1 LTATETL
8 YQTLRLWHHIYGDER
23 GILAISYVR
32 RTQEGAFQTDYFEYP
47 EGAQQAAERAAELS
61 EDGYDVWHC
70 AHLLNSRRR
79 VKENAGPVGA
89 LYADGDGAQ
98 VPEGLPRPSAVVK
111 SSAGRDQSYWR
122 LSMPIPP
129 ETGESLNRR
138 LAYAMGADKSGW
150 DLTQLLRP
158 PGTKNYKYD
167 DVPVVRLE
175 VLEDVA
181 YDAGELDRLLPPL
194 PETSNNGHHTPVESG
209 PPVELGPKNLKVW
222 RGEKPKAK
230 DTGELDRSGT
240 LLKIGRVLY
249 DAGAN
254 RTVIVEALRERDA
267 TLGYMKYTG
276 RTDADKQYQAIV
288 DVLERE
294 GRTESIPINPNDSG
308 AGKNGRQSPDAIKK
322 RNQADRLIDYALG
335 SGAELFVD
343 QVGAPHVLISGEALA
358 LNTRAYNWLRT
369 LMWEEEDISVGGEAL
384 KTAAGTLAAFAAKSG
399 KVRELHTR
407 AAFHQGGV
415 YYQLRPGR
423 VVQID
428 RNGWRFDDT
437 PPVVFR
443 SVPNL
448 KPLPDP
454 ETGGTLDTLEDLINL
469 KSARDKRMCKV
480 YAATIPLPHIPR
492 PIGQTTGVMGSGKTT
507 AGRVIKRLL
516 DPTAPET
523 VRVDPRDFLQK
534 ASHSY
539 IVMLD
544 NVNSVPEWAVDV
556 LCRLV
561 TGEADSKRSL
571 YTDDEDFIY
580 EMKRAVLL
588 NGINAPT
595 ERGDAQDRTLPVEL
609 QRIPDNKRRSEE
621 DLWAQFER
629 QHSCLLGAI
638 FDTLSK
644 TLREKE
650 TLRLHRRP
658 RLADWGE
665 YAAAAYKVLG
675 WGVEQFLNDW
685 GEVVRVQN
693 MGTLDGSPVA
703 QAILSFMDSRNKWT
717 GLASDLYAKLE
728 MEAEELNINIKREKT
743 WPKSPLWLS
752 RRIREVLP
760 LLKAM
765 GIETEI
771 TPNGKTGT
779 EIIIT
784 KIPPDDGPDGGSRNR
799 ATTTSTTTENP
810 AKESASEGGGSR
822 GSNSG
827 YSGHSLS
834 RTKEKEAT
842 KTPETE
848 FEKGGERKVHADT
861 TSTTTTAEQP
871 LSADLRPGESA
882 TLGEL
887 KEWRLTAEEAEEVK
901 RLVYQGM
908 SRKHAR
914 EAVLRSRAESEGAG

>member
-1 LTATETL
+1 LK
-8 YQTLRLWHHIYGDER
+8 LWNHIYGDER
-23 GILAISYVR
+23 GILTISYVKR
-32 RTQEGAFQTDYFEYP
+32 SPESVFRTDYFEYP
-47 EGAQQAAERAAELS
+47 NQAEDAAEQVITLS
-61 EDGYDVWHC
+61 ESGHDVWHC
-70 AHLLNSRRR
+70 AHLLTARRR
-79 VKENAGPVGA
+79 VKEHAASVAA
-89 LYADGDGAQ
+89 LYVDGDGAK
-98 VPEGLPRPSAVVK
+98 VPDNLPQPTGVVR
-111 SSAGRDQSYWR
+111 SSPGREQLYWR
-122 LSMPIPP
+122 LCMPIPP
-129 ETGESLNRR
+129 ETGEGLNRR
-138 LAYAMGADKSGW
+138 LAYATGADKSGW

-158 PGTKNYKYD
+158 PGTRNYKYPD
-167 DVPVVRLE
+167 APVVHLD
-175 VLEDVA
+175 VLQDVA

-194 PETSNNGHHTPVESG
+194 PRTSKNGHHAPTDGG
-209 PPVELGPKNLKVW
+209 PPVELGPKGLKIW

-254 RTVIVEALRERDA
+254 RAVIVEALRERDHA
-267 TLGYMKYTG
+267 LGYKKYTG

-294 GRTESIPINPNDSG
+294 GRNESIPINLNGSG
-308 AGKNGRQSPDAIKK
+308 AGKNDRQPPDMNKK
-322 RNQADRLIDYALG
+322 RNQADRLIDYALN

-343 QVGAPHVLISGEALA
+343 QVGAPHVLLSGEALA

-369 LMWEEEDISVGGEAL
+369 LIWDEEEISVGGEAL
-384 KTAAGTLAAFAAKSG
+384 KTATGTLAAFAAKSG

-407 AAFHQGGV
+407 AAFHNGVV

-423 VVQID
+423 VVRID
-428 RNGWRFDDT
+428 GAGWRFDDT

-448 KPLPDP
+448 KPLPDAEP
-454 ETGGTLDTLEDLINL
+454 GGTLDTLEDLINL
-469 KSARDKRMCKV
+469 KSGRDKRMCKV
-480 YAATIPLPHIPR
+480 YTVTGPLAHIPR
-492 PIGQTTGVMGSGKTT
+492 PILQTTGVMGSGKTS

-595 ERGDAQDRTLPVEL
+595 DRGDAQDRTLPVEL

-629 QHSCLLGAI
+629 EHSRLLGAI

-644 TLREKE
+644 TLKVKE
-650 TLRLHRRP
+650 SLQLHRRP

-675 WGVEQFLNDW
+675 WGVEAFLEDW

-703 QAILSFMDSRNKWT
+703 QAILSFMDSRTEWT

-728 MEAEELNINIKREKT
+728 VEAEELNINIKRERT

-760 LLKAM
+760 LLRAM

-779 EIIIT
+779 EITIT
-784 KIPPDDGPDGGSRNR
+784 KVPTGRGPDGGSKDR
-799 ATTTSTTTENP
+799 ATTTATTTENC
-810 AKESASEGGGSR
+810 ARESASEDGGRR

-834 RTKEKEAT
+834 RTEEKDAT
-842 KTPETE
+842 KTPELCA
-848 FEKGGERKVHADT
+848 EKDTERKVHTDT
-861 TSTTTTAEQP
+861 TSTTTTADRH
-871 LSADLRPGESA
+871 LSADLRPSESV
-882 TLGEL
+882 TLEEL
-887 KEWRLTAEEAEEVK
+887 KKWRLGPEEVD
-901 RLVYQGM
+901 RYRQLVREGM
-908 SRKHAR
+908 SRDRAR
-914 EAVLRSRAESEGAG
+914 EAVLRKRADSEGAA